1 MPTSDLKIAAAYI
14 RVSTDDQEEYSPDS
28 QVRLIREYA
37 RKNGYLLPEAYVFQD
52 DGISAATTPVIYS
65 CISRRT
71 TLLLLWQ

>member
-37 RKNGYLLPEAYVFQD
+37 RKNGHERFRRWSLHRPYRKLL
-52 DGISAATTPVIYS
+52 
-65 CISRRT
+65 
-71 TLLLLWQ
+71 

>member
-37 RKNGYLLPEAYVFQD
+37 RKNGYLLPEEYVFQD
-52 DGISAATTPVIYS
+52 LSLIHI
-65 CISRRT
+65 
-71 TLLLLWQ
+71 

>member
-37 RKNGYLLPEAYVFQD
+37 RKNGYLLPDLPSPPAD
-52 DGISAATTPVIYS
+52 
-65 CISRRT
+65 
-71 TLLLLWQ
+71 LLPCQK